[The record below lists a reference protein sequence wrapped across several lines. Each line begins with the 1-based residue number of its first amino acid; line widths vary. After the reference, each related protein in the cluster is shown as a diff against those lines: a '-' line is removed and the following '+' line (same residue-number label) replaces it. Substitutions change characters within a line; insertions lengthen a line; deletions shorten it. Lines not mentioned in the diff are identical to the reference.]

1 MEFSMQTAFKYLYI
15 LLHSTPSFPEDLTSV
30 FLLLLNL
37 NSLFVPSHMHA
48 FYNTNTRNNLF
59 TSTTSLLST
68 KLHQYQWHEFE
79 SAPLKQEFHWNK
91 NSTPSWAKKGAVLKF
106 NSKYN
111 HFLREMFAPLAKP
124 AVSFRQA
131 VSHFPWNVFLVPFI
145 SKANF
150 HKFYLTSVNSGL
162 SSVCYTFSLLTSN
175 YQYHPTEVPKTEP
188 SSLWGSD
195 WNPYVLSTTNLLE
208 ESVPYALSCTS
219 NYSRLWTSKYNIAWV
234 LRNSNLTKDNTL
246 KTRVESY
253 LVAAMLSPWLY
264 PIKQRAVIF
273 KEFWFQRPEDSKGR
287 LQRWKFA
294 FLIGMLTFIC

>member
-1 MEFSMQTAFKYLYI
+1 MS
-15 LLHSTPSFPEDLTSV
+15 
-30 FLLLLNL
+30 LNL
-37 NSLFVPSHMHA
+37 LPENRL
-48 FYNTNTRNNLF
+48 
-59 TSTTSLLST
+59 
-68 KLHQYQWHEFE
+68 
-79 SAPLKQEFHWNK
+79 EFHWNK
-91 NSTPSWAKKGAVLKF
+91 NSTPSWAKKKSAVLKL
-106 NSKYN
+106 NWNYN
-111 HFLREMFAPLAKP
+111 HILREMFAPLAKP

-162 SSVCYTFSLLTSN
+162 SSVCCTFSLLASN

-188 SSLWGSD
+188 NSLWGSD
-195 WNPYVLSTTNLLE
+195 WNPYVLSTTKLLE
-208 ESVPYALSCTS
+208 ESVPYAPSCTS
-219 NYSRLWTSKYNIAWV
+219 NYSRLQTSKYNIAWV

-273 KEFWFQRPEDSKGR
+273 KEFWFQRPKDSKGR